1 MLIAREKEKKLLKS
15 ALEADESQFIAV
27 FGRRRVGKT
36 CLIREALAG
45 SFVFQHTGY
54 ANTGTKGQLFAF
66 ASSLKECGLQDFD
79 SPSNWLEAFEL
90 LKDLVR
96 HSGNERKV
104 VFIDELSWMDSGRSD
119 LMPAL
124 EGFWNGWASA
134 RKDIVL
140 IVCGSATSW
149 MLSKVVHNR
158 GGLYNRLTAQINLMP
173 FTLAECAEYA
183 ASRGIVMNRHQL
195 LECYMV
201 MGGVP
206 YYWSFLRKE
215 LSLSQNIDQI
225 FFAEDAPLKD
235 EFRYLFRSLF
245 KRPEGYVAII
255 EALGT
260 RKAGMDRGELLK
272 ATGMTNSGGFTSKL
286 EELEQCGFI
295 RKYREYGK
303 ERKNAVYQL
312 IDNFTLFHY
321 KFLEKRPTDERYWSN
336 QENTPARN
344 AWCGIAFE
352 RVCLQHINEEG
363 ARHLGRAH
371 GCLLVELCRGSR
383 AGDQRG
389 SNRPAHRQEGPGHQ
403 PLRDEILHTGVQHHK
418 RSRLKHKAQGERF
431 SLRNRHQKRHPRNIR
446 HPLRPCPQ
454 FLRGKRPKRDSRR
467 RLLRVKTEV
476 SVPCSRSNRRYRS

>member
-1 MLIAREKEKKLLKS
+1 MLIARDKERKLLKS

-36 CLIREALAG
+36 YLVRETLAG
-45 SFVFQHTGY
+45 SFTFQHTGY

-66 ASSLKECGLQDFD
+66 AASLKEHGLQDFD
-79 SPSNWLEAFEL
+79 NPSNWLEAFEL
-90 LKDLVR
+90 LKDLIR
-96 HSGNERKV
+96 NSSNERKV

-149 MLSKVVHNR
+149 MLSKVVHNK
-158 GGLYNRLTAQINLMP
+158 GGLYNRLTDRINLMP
-173 FTLAECAEYA
+173 FSLAECAEYA
-183 ASRGIVMNRHQL
+183 ASRGVLMNRHQL
-195 LECYMV
+195 LECYMII
-201 MGGVP
+201 GGIP

-215 LSLSQNIDQI
+215 LSLSQNIDCI
-225 FFAEDAPLKD
+225 FFAKDAPLKD
-235 EFRYLFRSLF
+235 EFHYLFRSLF
-245 KRPEGYVAII
+245 KRPEAYVTII

-260 RKAGMDRGELLK
+260 KKAGMERSELLD
-272 ATGMTNSGGFTSKL
+272 ATGLTNSGGFTSKL

-321 KFLEKRPTDERYWSN
+321 KFLEKRPTDEHYWSN

-344 AWCGIAFE
+344 AWAGIAFE
-352 RVCLQHINEEG
+352 RICFQHIGEMKK
-363 ARHLGRAH
+363 ALGISGVLTDVSSWSCAADSERGISGSQIDLLIDRRDQVINLCEMKYSMQEYSITKEVDAH
-371 GCLLVELCRGSR
+371 IRRKVNDFRLVTGTKSAIHVTFVTPYGLVQNSY
-383 AGDQRG
+383 AGNVQ
-389 SNRPAHRQEGPGHQ
+389 S
-403 PLRDEILHTGVQHHK
+403 EITTDDFF
-418 RSRLKHKAQGERF
+418 A
-431 SLRNRHQKRHPRNIR
+431 
-446 HPLRPCPQ
+446 
-454 FLRGKRPKRDSRR
+454 
-467 RLLRVKTEV
+467 
-476 SVPCSRSNRRYRS
+476 

>member
-1 MLIAREKEKKLLKS
+1 MLVARDKEKKLLED
-15 ALEADESQFIAV
+15 AFEAEESQFIAV

-36 CLIREALAG
+36 YLVRET
-45 SFVFQHTGY
+45 FEKEFTFQHTSY

-66 ASSLKECGLQDFD
+66 SASLREYGLQDF
-79 SPSNWLEAFEL
+79 SAPANWLEAFEL
-90 LKDLVR
+90 LKDLIR
-96 HSGNERKV
+96 NSSKNRKV
-104 VFIDELSWMDSGRSD
+104 IFIDELSWMDSGRSD

-149 MLSKVVHNR
+149 MLSKVVHNK

-173 FTLAECAEYA
+173 FTLAECAKYA
-183 ASRGIVMNRHQL
+183 ASRGIVMNHHQL

-215 LSLSQNIDQI
+215 LSLSQNIDLV
-225 FFAEDAPLKD
+225 FFGKNAPLKD

-260 RKAGMDRGELLK
+260 RKAGMERTELLA
-272 ATGMTNSGGFTSKL
+272 ATGLTNSGGFTSKL

-303 ERKNAVYQL
+303 AKKNAVYQL

-321 KFLEKRPTDERYWSN
+321 RFLEKHPTDEHYWSN

-344 AWCGIAFE
+344 TWTGIAFE
-352 RVCLQHINEEG
+352 RVCLQHIREMKKALGISGVLTDVSSWSCTADCELGINGSQIDLIIDRKDQVINLCEMKYSTQEYSITQKVDANVRHKVNDFRFVTG
-363 ARHLGRAH
+363 TKSAIHVTFVTPYGLARN
-371 GCLLVELCRGSR
+371 SY
-383 AGDQRG
+383 AG
-389 SNRPAHRQEGPGHQ
+389 N
-403 PLRDEILHTGVQHHK
+403 VQ
-418 RSRLKHKAQGERF
+418 S
-431 SLRNRHQKRHPRNIR
+431 
-446 HPLRPCPQ
+446 
-454 FLRGKRPKRDSRR
+454 
-467 RLLRVKTEV
+467 EV
-476 SVPCSRSNRRYRS
+476 TADDFFA

>member
-1 MLIAREKEKKLLKS
+1 MLIARDKERKLLKS

-27 FGRRRVGKT
+27 YGRRRVGKT
-36 CLIREALAG
+36 YLVREALAG
-45 SFVFQHTGY
+45 NFAFQHTGY

-66 ASSLKECGLQDFD
+66 AASLREYGLQDFD

-90 LKDLVR
+90 LKDLIR
-96 HSGNERKV
+96 KTNAERKV

-149 MLSKVVHNR
+149 MLSKVVHNK

-206 YYWSFLRKE
+206 YYWSFLRKG
-215 LSLSQNIDQI
+215 LSLSQNIDQA
-225 FFAEDAPLKD
+225 FFAADAPLKD

-245 KRPEGYVAII
+245 KRPENYVAII

-260 RKAGMDRGELLK
+260 RKAGMERAELLE

-286 EELEQCGFI
+286 QELEQCGFI
-295 RKYREYGK
+295 RKYREFGK
-303 ERKNAVYQL
+303 ERKNSVYQL

-321 KFLEKRPTDERYWSN
+321 KFLEKRPTDECYWSN

-344 AWCGIAFE
+344 AWTGIAFE
-352 RVCLQHINEEG
+352 RVCLQHVGEMKRALGISGVLTDVSSWSCAADPEQGINGSQIDLLIDRRDQVINLCEMKYSTQEYSITKEVDLNVRHKVNDFRSVTG
-363 ARHLGRAH
+363 TKSAIHVTFVTPYGLARN
-371 GCLLVELCRGSR
+371 SY
-383 AGDQRG
+383 AGNVQ
-389 SNRPAHRQEGPGHQ
+389 S
-403 PLRDEILHTGVQHHK
+403 EIT
-418 RSRLKHKAQGERF
+418 ADDF
-431 SLRNRHQKRHPRNIR
+431 
-446 HPLRPCPQ
+446 
-454 FLRGKRPKRDSRR
+454 FA
-467 RLLRVKTEV
+467 
-476 SVPCSRSNRRYRS
+476 

>member
-1 MLIAREKEKKLLKS
+1 MRMLIARKKERGLLTS
-15 ALEADESQFIAV
+15 ALKADESQFIAV

-36 CLIREALAG
+36 YLIRETLAG

-66 ASSLKECGLQDFD
+66 AASLKEYGLQDFD

-90 LKDLVR
+90 LKDLIR
-96 HSGNERKV
+96 KSSYDRKV

-149 MLSKVVHNR
+149 MLSKVVHNK

-173 FTLAECAEYA
+173 FTLAECKEYA
-183 ASRGIVMNRHQL
+183 ASRGIVMNHHQL
-195 LECYMV
+195 LECYMI

-206 YYWSFLRKE
+206 YYWSLLHKE
-215 LSLSQNIDQI
+215 LSLSQNIDRI
-225 FFAEDAPLKD
+225 FFADDAPLRD

-245 KRPEGYVAII
+245 KRPDSYVAII

-260 RKAGMDRGELLK
+260 RKAGMERTELLE
-272 ATGMTNSGGFTSKL
+272 ATGLTNSGGFTSKL

-312 IDNFTLFHY
+312 IDSFTLFHY

-336 QENTPARN
+336 QENTPAHN

-352 RVCLQHINEEG
+352 RVCLQHIGEMKK
-363 ARHLGRAH
+363 ALGISGVITDVSSWRCAADSERGISGSQIDLLIDRRDQVINLCEMKYSTHEYSITKEVDANVRRKVSDFRSVTGTKSAIHVTFVTPYGLAH
-371 GCLLVELCRGSR
+371 NSY
-383 AGDQRG
+383 AG
-389 SNRPAHRQEGPGHQ
+389 N
-403 PLRDEILHTGVQHHK
+403 VQ
-418 RSRLKHKAQGERF
+418 
-431 SLRNRHQKRHPRNIR
+431 
-446 HPLRPCPQ
+446 
-454 FLRGKRPKRDSRR
+454 
-467 RLLRVKTEV
+467 
-476 SVPCSRSNRRYRS
+476 SVITADDLFT

>member
-1 MLIAREKEKKLLKS
+1 MLVARNKERKLLAS
-15 ALEADESQFIAV
+15 ALKAGESQFIAV

-36 CLIREALAG
+36 YLVREALAG
-45 SFVFQHTGY
+45 NFAFQHTGY

-66 ASSLKECGLQDFD
+66 AASLKEYGLQDFD

-90 LKDLVR
+90 LKDLIR
-96 HSGNERKV
+96 KSGNDRKV

-149 MLSKVVHNR
+149 MLSKVVHNK

-215 LSLSQNIDQI
+215 LSLSQNIDHI
-225 FFAEDAPLKD
+225 FFADDAPLKD
-235 EFRYLFRSLF
+235 EFRYLFCSLF
-245 KRPEGYVAII
+245 KRLDVYVTII

-260 RKAGMDRGELLK
+260 KKAGMGRTELLE
-272 ATGMTNSGGFTSKL
+272 ATGLTNSGGFTTKL
-286 EELEQCGFI
+286 EELEQCGFV

-303 ERKNAVYQL
+303 KRKNAIYQL
-312 IDNFTLFHY
+312 IDSFVLFHY
-321 KFLEKRPTDERYWSN
+321 KFLDKRPADERYWSN

-352 RVCLQHINEEG
+352 RVCLQHVGEMKRALGISGVLTDVSTWSCAADPERGVNGSQIDLLIDRRDQVINLCEMKYSTQEYSITKKVD
-363 ARHLGRAH
+363 ASVRHKINDFRSVTGTKSAIHVTFVTPYGLAQN
-371 GCLLVELCRGSR
+371 SY
-383 AGDQRG
+383 AGNVQ
-389 SNRPAHRQEGPGHQ
+389 S
-403 PLRDEILHTGVQHHK
+403 EIT
-418 RSRLKHKAQGERF
+418 ADDF
-431 SLRNRHQKRHPRNIR
+431 
-446 HPLRPCPQ
+446 
-454 FLRGKRPKRDSRR
+454 FA
-467 RLLRVKTEV
+467 
-476 SVPCSRSNRRYRS
+476 

>member
-1 MLIAREKEKKLLKS
+1 MLIARDKERELLKS

-36 CLIREALAG
+36 YLVREALAG
-45 SFVFQHTGY
+45 NFVFQHTGY

-66 ASSLKECGLQDFD
+66 AASLKECGLQDFD
-79 SPSNWLEAFEL
+79 GPSSWLEAFEL
-90 LKDLVR
+90 LKSLIR
-96 HSGNERKV
+96 NSSNERKV

-149 MLSKVVHNR
+149 MLSKVVHNK

-183 ASRGIVMNRHQL
+183 ASRGIVMNHHQL

-206 YYWSFLRKE
+206 YYWSLLCKE
-215 LSLSQNIDQI
+215 LSLSQNIDCT
-225 FFAEDAPLKD
+225 FFAENAPLKD

-260 RKAGMDRGELLK
+260 RKAGMERGELLE
-272 ATGMTNSGGFTSKL
+272 ATGLTNSGGFTSKL

-303 ERKNAVYQL
+303 ERKNAIYQL

-321 KFLEKRPTDERYWSN
+321 KFLEKRPTDERYWTN

-344 AWCGIAFE
+344 AWTGIAFE
-352 RVCLQHINEEG
+352 RVCLQHIGEMKK
-363 ARHLGRAH
+363 ALGISGVLTDVSSWSCAADPERGINGSQIDLLIDRKDQVINLCEMKYSTQEYSITKEIDANVRRKVNDLRAVTGTKSAIH
-371 GCLLVELCRGSR
+371 VTFVTPYGLALNSY
-383 AGDQRG
+383 AGNVQ
-389 SNRPAHRQEGPGHQ
+389 S
-403 PLRDEILHTGVQHHK
+403 EIT
-418 RSRLKHKAQGERF
+418 ADDF
-431 SLRNRHQKRHPRNIR
+431 
-446 HPLRPCPQ
+446 
-454 FLRGKRPKRDSRR
+454 FA
-467 RLLRVKTEV
+467 
-476 SVPCSRSNRRYRS
+476 